1 MEQPQEDTM
10 KKVIATVVAGG
21 LLIVGTAGTAAPLQ
35 GDGGGGVSGMAASNE
50 RHRHHPRRAAL
61 RIAAGAAAE
70 TIGVQLT
77 DLRDAVR
84 GGQTV
89 AALAESHGVDPGA
102 VEQAVVGALT
112 DAVDRA
118 VSEGRL
124 SEGRAVTIKERI
136 PGFAERVVNTVP
148 KRFDDDPTPRAA
160 T

>member
-1 MEQPQEDTM
+1 M
-10 KKVIATVVAGG
+10 KKVIATVIAGG
-21 LLIVGTAGTAAPLQ
+21 LLIVGTAGAAVALQ
-35 GDGGGGVSGMAASNE
+35 GDDGGGVSGTPAPNE
-50 RHRHHPRRAAL
+50 RHRHHLRRAAF

-70 TIGVQLT
+70 TIGVPVT
-77 DLRDAVR
+77 DLSGAIR

-89 AALAESHGVDPGA
+89 AALAESHGVDPRA

-112 DAVDRA
+112 DVVDRA

-124 SEGRAVTIKERI
+124 TEERAATIKERI

-148 KRFDDDPTPRAA
+148 KRFDEGAAPRAA